1 MRESANPIDYFIIES
16 DARDNKKSTLGEE
29 EREKGRREWGEQ
41 SLRLRHRH
49 SQRFSDD
56 ATSELPWGIWDMCIC
71 VYKTELWHLYQ
82 KSCHPSSPPPSFPF
96 ALLNSSSLKRR
107 LLCILAS
114 HISHAQTRS
123 LGMSQDFRS
132 PLLRCFSASLLLPFS
147 LFITHTLSSI
157 SFPTSC

>member
-16 DARDNKKSTLGEE
+16 DARDNKKSTLEEGEK
-29 EREKGRREWGEQ
+29 EKGRREWGEQ

-82 KSCHPSSPPPSFPF
+82 KSCHPSPPFP
-96 ALLNSSSLKRR
+96 
-107 LLCILAS
+107 LLCKIPLRLSVACFVFS
-114 HISHAQTRS
+114 PRIFHMLRRVLWGWVRT
-123 LGMSQDFRS
+123 LGVLCSA
-132 PLLRCFSASLLLPFS
+132 ASLLLPFS